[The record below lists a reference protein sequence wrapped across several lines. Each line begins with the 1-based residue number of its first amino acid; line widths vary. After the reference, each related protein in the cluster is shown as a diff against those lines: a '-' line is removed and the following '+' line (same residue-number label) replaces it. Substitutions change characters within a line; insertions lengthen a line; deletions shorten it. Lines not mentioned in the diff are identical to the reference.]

1 MLKRVFSFKVLNNI
15 IRVAKKPVV
24 IAATKCDEA
33 NEVLVRELE
42 RLVNRKDL
50 KQLNI
55 PVVETSSHEG
65 NILDFF
71 SIQRRSTW
79 WSIFVLF
86 FGPGVN
92 VDAAFCHAVSDM
104 IMSIG
109 VIIASII
116 IYYKP

>member
-1 MLKRVFSFKVLNNI
+1 MNDFQDISCNAFNALFSEKSLYRLHTCDESRQISYNIKRVKLFQVLNNI
-15 IRVAKKPVV
+15 IRIAKKPVV

-65 NILDFF
+65 T
-71 SIQRRSTW
+71 STH
-79 WSIFVLF
+79 
-86 FGPGVN
+86 
-92 VDAAFCHAVSDM
+92 AFLWYTYA
-104 IMSIG
+104 I
-109 VIIASII
+109 VI
-116 IYYKP
+116 

>member
-1 MLKRVFSFKVLNNI
+1 MLKRVFFSFKVLNNI

-65 NILDFF
+65 NILDCFQQGQHNHLFLEQVSTSMLHF
-71 SIQRRSTW
+71 SPLLS
-79 WSIFVLF
+79 
-86 FGPGVN
+86 
-92 VDAAFCHAVSDM
+92 
-104 IMSIG
+104 
-109 VIIASII
+109 
-116 IYYKP
+116 